1 MANND
6 GTRAA
11 LNVVKVFMSIFLSII
26 FYMLVVI
33 AIMKAGKFSY
43 DFMYQIFGD
52 VSVQEA
58 PGTDLEFEVND
69 ENESLMSV
77 ASRLEYSKLIV
88 NKYSFFIRA
97 KLDSSGI
104 SGPYIKT
111 GTFELNTSMNYA
123 DILSVIT
130 DKSTEGDEVK

>member
-104 SGPYIKT
+104 SGACIKT

>member
-77 ASRLEYSKLIV
+77 ASRLEYSELIV

-104 SGPYIKT
+104 SGAYIKT

>member
-104 SGPYIKT
+104 SGAYITT

>member
-33 AIMKAGKFSY
+33 AIMQAGKFSY

-58 PGTDLEFEVND
+58 PETDLE
-69 ENESLMSV
+69 
-77 ASRLEYSKLIV
+77 I
-88 NKYSFFIRA
+88 
-97 KLDSSGI
+97 
-104 SGPYIKT
+104 
-111 GTFELNTSMNYA
+111 
-123 DILSVIT
+123 
-130 DKSTEGDEVK
+130 

>member
-104 SGPYIKT
+104 SGAYIKT
-111 GTFELNTSMNYA
+111 GTFELKTSMNYA